1 MYKSWMDKG
10 LKCVTIIKKENT
22 FVNDN
27 HTGCIKKNDN
37 HTGKDVYLLYILRP
51 SSAING
57 QVCVYL

>member
-27 HTGCIKKNDN
+27 HTGCIKKM
-37 HTGKDVYLLYILRP
+37 TITQGKTFIYYTFLDP
-51 SSAING
+51 PPP
-57 QVCVYL
+57 